1 MNTLPRATCQSTATA
16 SPEPPMQTVVQK
28 FGGSSVADPE
38 RMRRCAARVLA
49 ARAAGKR
56 VVVVVSAMGDATDDL
71 LSLASRFTSTPSKRE
86 IDQLLA
92 TGEQVS
98 SALMAMTLQSAG
110 ADAVSLTG
118 GQCGIATEAVF
129 SRARITGVDTSRL
142 QRELGAGRVPVVTG
156 FQGVTPDGEV
166 ATLGRGGSD
175 TTAVALAAALGA
187 ELCEI
192 YTDVDGIYTADP
204 RIVPGARRRDH
215 FTYDEMLEAASLG
228 ARVMHPRAVE
238 LGKKFAVHIRVL
250 HSQQDGEGTLIAPED
265 AMMESRV
272 VSSVA
277 LKNDLGRIMVRDLP
291 SRPGIQNEIFA
302 PVSRAGVSVDDIIQD
317 ETTPG
322 RVTLT
327 FTLDRTD
334 LPEIGPIVEAAAAA
348 ISGTG
353 DIMPRVTVTT
363 GYCKVS
369 AVGAG
374 MRSHPGVASTM
385 FKTLAD
391 QGVKIE
397 NITTSEIGI
406 SCILSEIDGPRAL
419 RAVHEAFGLASAE
432 AELKWG
438 QAESARAR

>member
-1 MNTLPRATCQSTATA
+1 
-16 SPEPPMQTVVQK
+16 VVQK

-38 RMRRCAARVLA
+38 RMRRCARRAVE

-71 LSLASRFTSTPSKRE
+71 LALASKVSTTPSKRE
-86 IDQLLA
+86 VDQLLA

-98 SALMAMTLQSAG
+98 SALMAMMLQSLG
-110 ADAVSLTG
+110 TDAVSLTG
-118 GQCGIATEAVF
+118 GQCGIAAEAVF
-129 SRARITGVDTSRL
+129 SRARITSVDKSRL
-142 QRELGAGRVPVVTG
+142 ERELAAGRVPVVTG
-156 FQGVTPDGEV
+156 FQGVTPEGEV

-187 ELCEI
+187 EVCEI
-192 YTDVDGIYTADP
+192 YTDVDGIFTADP
-204 RIVPGARRRDH
+204 RIVPGARRRDR

-228 ARVMHPRAVE
+228 AKVMHPRAVE
-238 LGKKFAVHIRVL
+238 LGKKFGVPIRVL
-250 HSQQDGEGTLIAPED
+250 HSQEEGRGTLISAED
-265 AMMESRV
+265 PMMESRV

-277 LKNDLGRIMVRDLP
+277 LKNDLGRVMIRDLP
-291 SRPGIQNEIFA
+291 SRPGIQSEIFE

-327 FTLDRTD
+327 FTLDRTE
-334 LPEIGPIVEAAAAA
+334 LPEVGPIVEAVVGK
-348 ISGTG
+348 IKGTEG
-353 DIMPRVTVTT
+353 VTPRVQVTT

-391 QGVKIE
+391 QSVKIE

-432 AELKWG
+432 AELKWEG
-438 QAESARAR
+438 TKAGKDKGIKPRG